1 MTGDSETNPGSENP
15 ASGDAHA
22 LGLTPGVYAQL
33 KQIARGRLRSYRPGI
48 TLDCTALVH
57 EAYLKIS
64 AAEPALKGG
73 SQGDHFM
80 AVASMAMRQILVDH
94 ARKRQADKR
103 GGGALHVTL
112 QEAQVGSEG
121 PVVDLIAL
129 DDALRRLARRDP
141 LLERLVVLRF
151 FAGLS
156 MSQTAEVLGKPL
168 RTTERDWTRARVYLF
183 RDLEPNGA

>member
-1 MTGDSETNPGSENP
+1 MTGDEP
-15 ASGDAHA
+15 ADQASAGDAEGA
-22 LGLTPGVYAQL
+22 ASLGLTPEVYAQL
-33 KQIARGRLRSYRPGI
+33 KQIARNRLRSFRSGI

-64 AAEPALKGG
+64 AGQPELDGG
-73 SQGDHFM
+73 TGGDHFM
-80 AVASMAMRQILVDH
+80 AVASMAMRQILVDY
-94 ARKRQADKR
+94 ARRRQADKR

-112 QEAQVGSEG
+112 QEAQVGGEG
-121 PVVDLIAL
+121 PLVDLIAL
-129 DDALRRLARRDP
+129 DEALRKLASRDP

-156 MSQTAEVLGKPL
+156 MSQTARTLGRSL

-183 RDLEPNGA
+183 RELGPEGA